1 MGGRAGTPNPKR
13 ASPLPTFCYAADM
26 KRITFVVPED
36 LNALLEDERRRRDV
50 PTAAVIREALASY
63 FTTGAQD
70 RTLPFIGIGHSG
82 FHDTAR
88 NLDAILA
95 EEWNADRGR

>member
-1 MGGRAGTPNPKR
+1 
-13 ASPLPTFCYAADM
+13 M

-50 PTAAVIREALASY
+50 PAAVVIREALASY
-63 FTTGAQD
+63 LTAGPAAPS
-70 RTLPFIGIGHSG
+70 LPFIALGRSG

-88 NLDAILA
+88 NVDAILA
-95 EEWNADRGR
+95 AEWDADRRR